1 MGFESPA
8 EGWRGVCLPPGNDWG
23 GFGCSRDQDLRGF
36 PVIRGVFWGLQACSL
51 ALWGRVARTF
61 GHPRRDVRR
70 LLAPP
75 RVIGEDLVALSTR
88 IRGVSEDLLDFQ
100 ECRQRLMRLP

>member
-1 MGFESPA
+1 MLPRPGSEGFS
-8 EGWRGVCLPPGNDWG
+8 GNPG
-23 GFGCSRDQDLRGF
+23 GF

-75 RVIGEDLVALSTR
+75 RVIGEDLVALATR
-88 IRGVSEDLLDFQ
+88 IRGVSEGFCAGLGYPFEIDFMGCAEDWDTLL
-100 ECRQRLMRLP
+100 RWIS